1 MPVDAMFHMSGE
13 IGIMETT
20 DPAFYSWLVET
31 RRLLAIWITARTCLT
46 CNKAIISARKSTLSL
61 LSSARGSVLCLD
73 SFER

>member
-1 MPVDAMFHMSGE
+1 MPIDAKFHMSGE
-13 IGIMETT
+13 IGILETT

-31 RRLLAIWITARTCLT
+31 RRLLAIWIT
-46 CNKAIISARKSTLSL
+46 AIISARKSTLSL